1 MVALRPIE
9 RIKMLQVFVGGGID
23 MLLESVCVND
33 RFTTYNSFIR
43 IVILASV
50 IGFIM
55 VCGWQNAKLR
65 FKVPGKIFGIIEAGF
80 ISYFGY
86 GFTRFLE

>member
-1 MVALRPIE
+1 
-9 RIKMLQVFVGGGID
+9 
-23 MLLESVCVND
+23 VCQND

-43 IVILASV
+43 IVILARV

-65 FKVPGKIFGIIEAGF
+65 FKVPGKIFGIIEAGL
-80 ISYFGY
+80 ISYLGH
-86 GFTRFLE
+86 GFIGFLK